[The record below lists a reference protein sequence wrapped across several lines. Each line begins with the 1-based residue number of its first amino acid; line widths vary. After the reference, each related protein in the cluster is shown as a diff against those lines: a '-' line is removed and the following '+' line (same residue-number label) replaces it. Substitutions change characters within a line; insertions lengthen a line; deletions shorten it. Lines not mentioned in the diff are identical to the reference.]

1 MGMKRTM
8 KVLVIIILTIILR
21 FYYFFKGYSG
31 KIFFFLYEMVW
42 RPLQWTV
49 SFCLEEFVFN

>member
-31 KIFFFLYEMVW
+31 KIFFFYMKWFGDLCSG
-42 RPLQWTV
+42 Q
-49 SFCLEEFVFN
+49 SHFA